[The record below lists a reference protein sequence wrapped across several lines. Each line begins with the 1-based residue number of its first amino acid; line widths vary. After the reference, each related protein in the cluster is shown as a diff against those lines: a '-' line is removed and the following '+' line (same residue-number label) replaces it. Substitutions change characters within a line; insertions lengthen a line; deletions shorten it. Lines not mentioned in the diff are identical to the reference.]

1 MTKKN
6 QPNNFELKAESKETA
21 HYKDHDFVLSVFLYM
36 TDNDQLWTI
45 WNVQDNLTILF
56 FFFAQ
61 NAREILRE
69 HSP

>member
-45 WNVQDNLTILF
+45 WNV
-56 FFFAQ
+56 
-61 NAREILRE
+61 
-69 HSP
+69 